1 MVSVTP
7 SSLPSA
13 CTKVVLPAPRSPE
26 RATTVAVF
34 LVFSFFNTSAASC
47 GKAESRTFCIAYNI
61 AYMVVFADDE
71 QQKRL
76 DFLRKR
82 EEEELAQVLS
92 GKYGVEYIDLS
103 LVAVNVDA
111 LRVITEAEAKDAEAA
126 AFGRVGKKLS
136 VAVRA
141 PENPKVK
148 ILAAKLHDMGYDVT
162 LFMCSKAS
170 LDRAYQRYADLS
182 YATETKA
189 GVFELS
195 NEELEQLLAKVSSLQ
210 DVGKLIQEAVEL
222 KRAYRITRVLEVI
235 LAGAL
240 ALGASDVH
248 FEPEEKAMRLRYRL
262 EGEAQD
268 GRFSI
273 KIKGDEIELRT
284 SVLPGNYA
292 ETVVLRILNPKAIGV
307 ELEQLGLEEKLR
319 TKLEKEIQKPNG
331 MILTTGP
338 TGSGKTTTLYA
349 FLRKV
354 NKPETKI
361 ITIED
366 PIEYHLQGLV
376 QTQVDKKTYT
386 FANGLRSALRQDPDI
401 IMVGEIRDGEV
412 AETAINA
419 ALTCHLV
426 FSTLHTNNAAGS
438 FPRLIDLGVDE
449 KVLSSAI
456 IAALAQRLVRKLCVC
471 KIEGV
476 PTPEEQKNIDK
487 YATTIVD
494 RALVPPDT
502 KKVWLPKPDGC
513 EICHGRGYKG
523 RIAIFEAVFMDSAIE
538 TILRT
543 KPSEREIFQAARV
556 QGIPSM
562 QEDGIIKVLRG
573 VTSMEEL
580 KRVVD
585 LDTQ

>member
-1 MVSVTP
+1 
-7 SSLPSA
+7 
-13 CTKVVLPAPRSPE
+13 
-26 RATTVAVF
+26 
-34 LVFSFFNTSAASC
+34 
-47 GKAESRTFCIAYNI
+47 
-61 AYMVVFADDE
+61 MVVFADDE

-92 GKYGVEYIDLS
+92 GKYGVEYVDLS

-111 LRVITEAEAKDAEAA
+111 LRVVPEAEAKDAEAA

-141 PENPKVK
+141 PESPKVK

-170 LDRAYQRYADLS
+170 LERAYQRYADLS

-195 NEELEQLLAKVSSLQ
+195 NEELEQLLAKVTSLQ

-262 EGEAQD
+262 DGVLVDVLEIDHETYRLTLSRLKLLSGLKLNIEGEAQD

-319 TKLEKEIQKPNG
+319 MKLEKEILKPNG

-354 NKPETKI
+354 NSSGTKI

-419 ALTCHLV
+419 ALTGHLV
-426 FSTLHTNNAAGS
+426 FSTLHTNDAAGS

-456 IAALAQRLVRKLCVC
+456 IAALAQRLVRKLCTNC
-471 KIEGV
+471 RQERQITDDENKII
-476 PTPEEQKNIDK
+476 QKFLGS
-487 YATTIVD
+487 IVD
-494 RALVPPDT
+494 KSLVPPKADRIWGA
-502 KKVWLPKPDGC
+502 KEGGC
-513 EICHGRGYKG
+513 EICHGSGYKS

-543 KPSEREIFQAARV
+543 KPSEREVYQAARP

-580 KRVVD
+580 RRVVD
-585 LDTQ
+585 LDTTA

>member
-1 MVSVTP
+1 
-7 SSLPSA
+7 
-13 CTKVVLPAPRSPE
+13 
-26 RATTVAVF
+26 
-34 LVFSFFNTSAASC
+34 
-47 GKAESRTFCIAYNI
+47 
-61 AYMVVFADDE
+61 MVVFNDQDE
-71 QQKRL
+71 QKRV

-82 EEEELAQVLS
+82 EEEELAQLLS
-92 GKYGVEYIDLS
+92 QKYGVEYVDLT

-111 LRVITEAEAKDAEAA
+111 LRLITEEEAKATEAA
-126 AFGRVGKKLS
+126 AFGRVGKKVS

-148 ILAAKLHDMGYDVT
+148 ALVNKLTEMGYEVT
-162 LFMCSKAS
+162 LYMCSQES
-170 LDRAYQRYADLS
+170 LKRAYQRYADLS
-182 YATETKA
+182 YAQETKA

-195 NEELEQLLAKVSSLQ
+195 GEELEQLLDKVTTLE
-210 DVGKLIQEAVEL
+210 DIGKLIKEAVEL
-222 KRAYRITRVLEVI
+222 KKAYRITRILEII
-235 LAGAL
+235 LAGGL
-240 ALGASDVH
+240 ATNASDIH
-248 FEPEEKAMRLRYRL
+248 FEPEEAAVRLRYRL
-262 EGEAQD
+262 DGVLVDVLTFDHDTYRLALSRLKLLSGLKLNVQGDAQD

-284 SVLPGNYA
+284 SILPGNYA
-292 ETVVLRILNPKAIGV
+292 ETLVLRLLNPKSIGV

-319 TKLEKEIQKPNG
+319 LKIEKEIQKPNG

-349 FLRKV
+349 FLRKI

-376 QTQVDKKTYT
+376 PTQVDKKTYT

-419 ALTCHLV
+419 ALTGHLV

-471 KIEGV
+471 KIEGT

-487 YATTIVD
+487 YVATIVD

-502 KKVWLPKPDGC
+502 KKVWLPKQGGC
-513 EICHGRGYKG
+513 EVCHGRGYKG

-543 KPSEREIFQAARV
+543 KPSEREIYQAARV
-556 QGIPSM
+556 QRS
-562 QEDGIIKVLRG
+562 EEH
-573 VTSMEEL
+573 TSQL
-580 KRVVD
+580 
-585 LDTQ
+585 